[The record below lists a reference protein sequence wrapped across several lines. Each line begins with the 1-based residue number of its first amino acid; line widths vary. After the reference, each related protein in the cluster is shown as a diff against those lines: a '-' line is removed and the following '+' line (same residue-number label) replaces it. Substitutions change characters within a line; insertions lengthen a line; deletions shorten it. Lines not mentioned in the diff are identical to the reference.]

1 MLRTV
6 LGNIVALISEIANDT
21 LKRDNMW
28 SRTSLTMFTAWL
40 WVIIIA
46 TVDYI
51 KTGFHFEVWC
61 TMVAVALGV
70 KVTDAWSKKLNK

>member
-1 MLRTV
+1 MLRV
-6 LGNIVALISEIANDT
+6 LFSYISAFVSDVAADT
-21 LKRDNMW
+21 LTRDGKW

-46 TVDYI
+46 TIDYI
-51 KTGFHFEVWC
+51 KNGFHFEVWC

-70 KVTDAWSKKLNK
+70 KITDAWSKKLNK